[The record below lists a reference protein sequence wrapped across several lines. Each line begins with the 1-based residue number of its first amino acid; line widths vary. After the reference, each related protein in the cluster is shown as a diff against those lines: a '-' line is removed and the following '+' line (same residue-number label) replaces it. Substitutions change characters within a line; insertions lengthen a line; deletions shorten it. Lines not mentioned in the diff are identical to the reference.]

1 MLVAQSCLT
10 LCEPMDCSLPASSVQ
25 GILQAKILE
34 WVAFF
39 LQGISL
45 TQGLNPRLLDC
56 RQVLYC
62 LSPQGTVGICS
73 HPCRRTWTVVFRMA
87 AKAILMSQ

>member
-34 WVAFF
+34 WVAFV
-39 LQGISL
+39 LQGIFL
-45 TQGLNPRLLDC
+45 TQGLNPGLLDC
-56 RQVLYC
+56 RQILYC
-62 LSPQGTVGICS
+62 LSPQGTVAFVVTRVEELGLLCS
-73 HPCRRTWTVVFRMA
+73 VWQPRP
-87 AKAILMSQ
+87 S